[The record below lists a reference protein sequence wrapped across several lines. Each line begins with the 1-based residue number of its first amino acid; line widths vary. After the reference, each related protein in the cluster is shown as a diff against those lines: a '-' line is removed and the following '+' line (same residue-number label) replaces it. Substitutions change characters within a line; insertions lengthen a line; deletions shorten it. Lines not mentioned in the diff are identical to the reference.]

1 MNMPLM
7 IDLSNKKVVI
17 VGGGKVATRRTTSLL
32 AYTNHIHVVSP
43 TITDTLQKYLETKQ
57 ITYEKKLFEPQDVKN
72 ADMVIAATNQSD
84 VNNDVRAAL
93 SKNVLFNHA
102 EQADLG
108 NITFP
113 NFLKRDKL
121 TISVS
126 TDGASPKLGQRII
139 KDLKD
144 TYNEDYSMYIQFL
157 YESRQ
162 YIKSLKIEP
171 SDKQALLEQ
180 ILSDKYLDEKKQ
192 QDFIR
197 WLKSQVK

>member
-57 ITYEKKLFEPQDVKN
+57 ITYEKKLFEPQDVEN

-84 VNNDVRAAL
+84 VNNDVGAAL
-93 SKNVLFNHA
+93 SKNVLFNDA
-102 EQADLG
+102 GQADLG
-108 NITFP
+108 NIAFP

>member
-17 VGGGKVATRRTTSLL
+17 VGGGKVATRRAKTLL
-32 AYTNHIHVVSP
+32 AYTKHIHVVSP

-57 ITYEKKLFEPQDVKN
+57 ITYEKKHFEPQDVEN
-72 ADMVIAATNQSD
+72 ADVVIAATNQSN
-84 VNNDVRAAL
+84 VNNDVGAAL

-102 EQADLG
+102 GQADLG
-108 NITFP
+108 NVTFP

>member
-102 EQADLG
+102 GQADLG

-113 NFLKRDKL
+113 NFLKR
-121 TISVS
+121 
-126 TDGASPKLGQRII
+126 
-139 KDLKD
+139 
-144 TYNEDYSMYIQFL
+144 
-157 YESRQ
+157 
-162 YIKSLKIEP
+162 
-171 SDKQALLEQ
+171 
-180 ILSDKYLDEKKQ
+180 
-192 QDFIR
+192 
-197 WLKSQVK
+197 

>member
-1 MNMPLM
+1 
-7 IDLSNKKVVI
+7 
-17 VGGGKVATRRTTSLL
+17 
-32 AYTNHIHVVSP
+32 
-43 TITDTLQKYLETKQ
+43 
-57 ITYEKKLFEPQDVKN
+57 
-72 ADMVIAATNQSD
+72 MVIAATNQSD

-102 EQADLG
+102 GQADLG

-144 TYNEDYSMYIQFL
+144 TYNEDYSMYIQFYMKVDSIL
-157 YESRQ
+157 NH
-162 YIKSLKIEP
+162 LK
-171 SDKQALLEQ
+171 
-180 ILSDKYLDEKKQ
+180 LSHLINKRYSSKFCQ
-192 QDFIR
+192 TNI
-197 WLKSQVK
+197 

>member
-57 ITYEKKLFEPQDVKN
+57 ITYEKKLFEPQDVEN

-102 EQADLG
+102 GQADLG

-139 KDLKD
+139 KDLKV
-144 TYNEDYSMYIQFL
+144 TYNEDYSMSVSYTHL
-157 YESRQ
+157 RAHET
-162 YIKSLKIEP
+162 
-171 SDKQALLEQ
+171 
-180 ILSDKYLDEKKQ
+180 
-192 QDFIR
+192 
-197 WLKSQVK
+197 

>member
-84 VNNDVRAAL
+84 VNNDVGAAL

-102 EQADLG
+102 GQADLG

-162 YIKSLKIEP
+162 LIKRLSIEP
-171 SDKQALLEQ
+171 SRKQDLLQ
-180 ILSDKYLDEKKQ
+180 HILSDEYLDEVKQ
-192 QDFIR
+192 REFTR
-197 WLKSQVK
+197 WLHLQV

>member
-1 MNMPLM
+1 
-7 IDLSNKKVVI
+7 
-17 VGGGKVATRRTTSLL
+17 
-32 AYTNHIHVVSP
+32 
-43 TITDTLQKYLETKQ
+43 
-57 ITYEKKLFEPQDVKN
+57 
-72 ADMVIAATNQSD
+72 MVQ
-84 VNNDVRAAL
+84 
-93 SKNVLFNHA
+93 
-102 EQADLG
+102 
-108 NITFP
+108 
-113 NFLKRDKL
+113 
-121 TISVS
+121 
-126 TDGASPKLGQRII
+126 SPKLGQRII

-144 TYNEDYSMYIQFL
+144 TYNKDYSMYIQFL

>member
-1 MNMPLM
+1 M
-7 IDLSNKKVVI
+7 
-17 VGGGKVATRRTTSLL
+17 
-32 AYTNHIHVVSP
+32 
-43 TITDTLQKYLETKQ
+43 
-57 ITYEKKLFEPQDVKN
+57 
-72 ADMVIAATNQSD
+72 
-84 VNNDVRAAL
+84 
-93 SKNVLFNHA
+93 
-102 EQADLG
+102 
-108 NITFP
+108 
-113 NFLKRDKL
+113 
-121 TISVS
+121 S

-157 YESRQ
+157 YECRQ

-192 QDFIR
+192 QYFIR

>member
-84 VNNDVRAAL
+84 VNNDVGAAL
-93 SKNVLFNHA
+93 FKNVLFNHA
-102 EQADLG
+102 GQADLG
-108 NITFP
+108 NVTFP

-139 KDLKD
+139 KDLKV

>member
-57 ITYEKKLFEPQDVKN
+57 ITYEKKLFEPQDVEN

-84 VNNDVRAAL
+84 VNNDVGAAL

-102 EQADLG
+102 GQADLG

-144 TYNEDYSMYIQFL
+144 TYNEDYSMYIQFYMNVDNIL
-157 YESRQ
+157 NH
-162 YIKSLKIEP
+162 LK
-171 SDKQALLEQ
+171 
-180 ILSDKYLDEKKQ
+180 LSHLINKRYSSKFCQ
-192 QDFIR
+192 TNI
-197 WLKSQVK
+197 